1 MTAPIWMASPPEVHS
16 TLLSSSPGPG
26 TLLSAAGAWSSLST
40 EYTSAAT
47 ELSVLF
53 GAVQAGA
60 WQGPSAEQSVAAHTP
75 YLAWLTQARANSAG
89 VAAQHEAAAAA
100 YTSALAAMPTLAEL
114 AANHVIHAV
123 LVATNFFG
131 INTIPIALNEA
142 DYVRMW
148 IQAASTMSIYQ
159 ATSGAALA
167 SAPRTTP
174 APLVVKSGEA
184 DNTAATAAQ
193 TGAQAQATQS
203 GSSLNLSDLLSSY
216 LNFYHNGFNEILAFL
231 QNPVGNSRQI
241 LSAFLANPS
250 AAVVAYGPFLFVV
263 GYEVVSNLLGWP
275 TWAMILSSPF
285 LLPLTIGL
293 GINALQS
300 LAAPVAPIAIPAA
313 VAAAPAVV
321 AASAGQPAVWTLAQ
335 TVSTVASPAAAPAG
349 APATGAAAGAAPA
362 AATATTGFGY
372 LVGGGGDPGEEC
384 GPTLHDRSGAKAP
397 AATIPAAAAAVPSR
411 QSVRARRRR
420 RAALR
425 GHSDEFLD
433 MDDDLGPDI
442 GSLDDSRVES
452 AVASD
457 QGGGPLAGTV
467 RKETVADAVGLTT
480 LVGDEFG
487 GGPRMPMVPNTWDRN
502 GEALANPGKGGRRHL
517 RKRRRSDLN

>member
-203 GSSLNLSDLLSSY
+203 GSWLNLSDLLSSY
-216 LNFYHNGFNEILAFL
+216 LNFYQNGFNEILAFL

-250 AAVVAYGPFLFVV
+250 AAVVAYGPFLFVA

-275 TWAMILSSPF
+275 TWGTILSSPF

-313 VAAAPAVV
+313 VGAAPAVV
-321 AASAGQPAVWTLAQ
+321 AASAGQPAVWALAGMSP
-335 TVSTVASPAAAPAG
+335 TAASPAV
-349 APATGAAAGAAPA
+349 

-457 QGGGPLAGTV
+457 QGGGRLGFAGTV